1 MIITA
6 CAPYVYDQTTP
17 VKWSRNAPR
26 VVIQWEGGNARGVLM
41 HTELQKYS
49 LIQCVLEYNQISLT
63 QIP

>member
-1 MIITA
+1 M
-6 CAPYVYDQTTP
+6 YVYDQTTP

-26 VVIQWEGGNARGVLM
+26 VVIHSERRGGNARGVLM

-49 LIQCVLEYNQISLT
+49 LIQCVLEYYQMSLT